1 MKNYD
6 AIIVGAGPA
15 GSTLARLLPKDW
27 KILLIDGRVPGG
39 KPCGGLLAPDAQ
51 KALARFDLTL
61 PKAVLVDP
69 QIFSVKTIDVA
80 TGLVRWYP
88 RTYLNVN
95 RDAFDSWLIGLL
107 GDNVQVLRGRCAR
120 VERRDGGYCAHI
132 LEGGQQWSAC
142 APVLVGAD
150 GAASVV
156 RRCLYPALR
165 TRRYVAIQQWFG
177 AGAAAVNPFYSCIFD
192 PLATDCCSWSIHKDG
207 MLIFGGAFP
216 AKGCRAAF
224 EAHKKRLKRF
234 GFDLE
239 KPVRTEACV
248 VLRPTG
254 PRSFETGRQGAYLVG
269 EAAGFIS
276 PSSLEGISSAMLS
289 AEALAGSL
297 RKEDPARAYRRAT
310 GKLRVKLLMKKLKCP
325 FMYVPVLRRLVMRS
339 GLTALRVVPR

>member
-1 MKNYD
+1 MKKYD
-6 AIIVGAGPA
+6 AVIVGAGPA
-15 GSTLARLLPKDW
+15 GSTLARLLPGDW
-27 KILLIDGRVPGG
+27 RILLIDGRGPGG

-69 QIFSVKTIDVA
+69 QIFSVKTIDVQS
-80 TGLVRWYP
+80 GLVRWYP

-107 GDNVQVLRGRCAR
+107 GDNVQVVRGRCAG
-120 VERRDGGYCAHI
+120 VEHVGDGYQVRIRECGREWLAESP
-132 LEGGQQWSAC
+132 L
-142 APVLVGAD
+142 VVGAD
-150 GAASVV
+150 GAASAV

-207 MLIFGGAFP
+207 MLILGGAFP

-224 EAHKKRLKRF
+224 EAHKKRLTRF

-239 KPVRTEACV
+239 QPVRTEACV
-248 VLRPTG
+248 VLRPVG

-276 PSSLEGISSAMLS
+276 PSSLEGISSAMRS
-289 AEALAGSL
+289 AEALADSL
-297 RKEDPARAYRRAT
+297 QKADPAQAYRRAT
-310 GKLRVKLLMKKLKCP
+310 WKLRVKLMMKNLKCP
-325 FMYVPVLRRLVMRS
+325 FMYVPALRRLVMRS
-339 GLTALRVVPR
+339 GLTALRMVPR